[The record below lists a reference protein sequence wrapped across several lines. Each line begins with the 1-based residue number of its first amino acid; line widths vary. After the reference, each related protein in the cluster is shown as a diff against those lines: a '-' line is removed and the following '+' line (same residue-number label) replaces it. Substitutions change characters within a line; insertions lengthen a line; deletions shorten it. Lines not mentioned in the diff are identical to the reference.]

1 MKIYELAKEI
11 GVDSKDIVEFLKS
24 KGADVKNHM
33 SVVPEEMLLKVKSNF
48 SNGKGEAASAET
60 EKKTSGI
67 KAVALPEHL
76 LKQVEEEERVRR
88 EKEAAREKEKEEAPK
103 EEAKAAEVP
112 KKAAAANKK
121 VHVKLNTQNSAS
133 LKKAGQS
140 QQRAAQ
146 EKAAA
151 PRQAPKKWVSAKDR
165 IPDDIKAERER
176 QAAEEAARTAQEA
189 ARAAAEAEAA
199 AKAAKEAEEAAQA
212 EAAVRAAAQAE
223 EAVKAA
229 KEAEAAAKAAKEAE
243 EAARAAAQAEE
254 AAAKAEAEA
263 EKTAAEAEA
272 VKVHEGVKQETAA
285 TQEAELKQQDPSAK
299 NKDASRNQKSSRNE
313 DTRKTN
319 KGQDN
324 KKNQNSSKNSNNRND
339 NRRSGEKPKIESVS
353 KIADD
358 RRPKVLGRVE
368 PVKESQAV
376 KSLREKLVK
385 GTVNKDDLLGTNKKN
400 NNERNGQQ
408 NRNGQK
414 GNYNKDRQ
422 GQGKSGQGGPD
433 KNQSGLRNQQN
444 RQNGSSSAPV
454 MDSSKGGRKGTKTGK
469 DRYDKNKGDK
479 FERLENE
486 RAALKNVNRP
496 KTVQKEEEIKV
507 ITIPETIALKDF
519 AEKLK
524 MKPADLIKKLFL
536 AGQVF
541 TVNDI
546 LDFETAEGIALDMD
560 IICEKE
566 EVVDYI
572 AELLKDTEDPE
583 ETLVKRPPVV
593 CVMGH
598 VDHGK
603 TSLLDAIRKTNV
615 IAGEAGGITQHIG
628 AYTVEIND
636 EQITFLDTPGHEAFT
651 AMRLRG
657 AMATDVAILVVAADD
672 GVMPQ
677 TIEAINHAK
686 AANIHVIVAINKIDK
701 PGANIDKVKQEL
713 SDQGLVPEEWGGD
726 TIFVPVSAKKGDGI
740 ESLLEMVL
748 LDTEILELR
757 ANPDRMARGVVIE
770 AKVDKGRGSVAT
782 LLVQK
787 GTLKVGDHVA
797 MGESYGKVRAMIN
810 DKGQRIKEAGP
821 STPVEITG
829 LNGVPNA
836 GDTFVAYKSDK
847 EAKQFAQVFIE
858 ENKKKLLAG
867 TKAKMSLDDVF
878 SQMKAGELKELD
890 IIVKA
895 DVAGSVEALKD
906 SLEKLS
912 NDEVVVRCI
921 HTGVG
926 NVSESDAILASA
938 SNAIIIAFGVGVNAD
953 ARSTVEHEKV
963 DMRSYS
969 VIYDAIDDVELA
981 MKGMLEPVFEE
992 SVIGHI
998 EVRQIFKASGVGTI
1012 AGSYVTDGIVK
1023 RSAKVRLSRGTELL
1037 FDGDIASLKRFN
1049 DDAKEVKSGYEC
1061 GIVLKDFSDIKEGDT
1076 MEVYEMKEVS
1086 RF

>member
-1 MKIYELAKEI
+1 MKIYELAKEL
-11 GVDSKDIVEFLKS
+11 GVDSKDIVDFLK
-24 KGADVKNHM
+24 KEGADVKSHM
-33 SVVPEEMLLKVKSNF
+33 SNVPEDMFIKVKNNF
-48 SNGKGEAASAET
+48 SNSGTDKAAAAPEGAAGK
-60 EKKTSGI
+60 KPSGI

-76 LKQVEEEERVRR
+76 LRQVEEEKAAK
-88 EKEAAREKEKEEAPK
+88 EKAQAEKEESAPVREDIK
-103 EEAKAAEVP
+103 PEQAQAVK
-112 KKAAAANKK
+112 KK
-121 VHVKLNTQNSAS
+121 VHVKINAQNSSS
-133 LKKAGQS
+133 LKTRQPQNAP
-140 QQRAAQ
+140 QRAPEQ
-146 EKAAA
+146 RK
-151 PRQAPKKWVSAKDR
+151 PVQKKWVSAKDR
-165 IPDDIKAERER
+165 IPDDIRAEREK
-176 QAAEEAARTAQEA
+176 QAAEEALKQ
-189 ARAAAEAEAA
+189 
-199 AKAAKEAEEAAQA
+199 KEAEEA
-212 EAAVRAAAQAE
+212 R
-223 EAVKAA
+223 KA
-229 KEAEAAAKAAKEAE
+229 
-243 EAARAAAQAEE
+243 AEE
-254 AAAKAEAEA
+254 AAAKAKAEEEKRLADEEAQRKAALEKAEA
-263 EKTAAEAEA
+263 LKAKEAKEAKEEEAAENKAPEKA
-272 VKVHEGVKQETAA
+272 PEKKPSQGQGTKPANKTGQQKKPAQKV
-285 TQEAELKQQDPSAK
+285 
-299 NKDASRNQKSSRNE
+299 
-313 DTRKTN
+313 
-319 KGQDN
+319 
-324 KKNQNSSKNSNNRND
+324 
-339 NRRSGEKPKIESVS
+339 ESVS
-353 KIADD
+353 KIADE
-358 RRPKVLGRVE
+358 RKPKVLGRVE
-368 PVKESQAV
+368 PAKESQAV

-385 GTVNKDDLLGTNKKN
+385 GTVNKEDLLGGSKKN
-400 NNERNGQQ
+400 TD
-408 NRNGQK
+408 NRQGQK
-414 GNYNKDRQ
+414 GQYNNKDRQ
-422 GQGKSGQGGPD
+422 GTGRNAQGT
-433 KNQSGLRNQQN
+433 KNQPSGSKNYGGQS
-444 RQNGSSSAPV
+444 RQAGAGAPAA
-454 MDSSKGGRKGTKTGK
+454 DSSKNPRKQGRPSK
-469 DRYDKNKGDK
+469 DRYDKKGDK

-486 RAALKNVNRP
+486 KAAMKNVSRP
-496 KTVQKEEEIKV
+496 KNEQKEEEIKV
-507 ITIPETIALKDF
+507 ITIPDTISLKDL
-519 AEKLK
+519 ADKLR

-536 AGQVF
+536 AGKVY

-546 LDFETAEGIALDMD
+546 LDFESAEEIALDMD

-566 EVVDYI
+566 EVVDNI
-572 AELLKDTEDPE
+572 AQLLAEEDDPE

-628 AYTVEIND
+628 AYTVEING

-701 PGANIDKVKQEL
+701 EGANIDKVKQEL
-713 SDQGLVPEEWGGD
+713 SDQGLVPEEWGGN
-726 TIFVPVSAKKGDGI
+726 TIFVPVSAKKGIGI
-740 ESLLEMVL
+740 ESLLEMVI
-748 LDTEILELR
+748 LDTEILELK

-770 AKVDKGRGSVAT
+770 ARVDKGRGSVAT

-797 MGESYGKVRAMIN
+797 MGESYGKVRSMIN

-836 GDTFVAYKSDK
+836 GDTFIAYKTDK

-953 ARSTVEHEKV
+953 ARSTIEHEKV
-963 DMRSYS
+963 DLRSYS

-981 MKGMLEPVFEE
+981 MKGMLEPVYEE

-998 EVRQIFKASGVGTI
+998 EVRQIFKASGVGII
-1012 AGSYVTDGIVK
+1012 AGSYVTDGLVK
-1023 RSAKVRLSRGTELL
+1023 RSAKVRLSREGEQL
-1037 FDGDIASLKRFN
+1037 FDGEIASLKRFN
-1049 DDAKEVKSGYEC
+1049 DDAREVRSGFEC
-1061 GIVLKDFSDIKEGDT
+1061 GIVLKDHSDIKEGDI
-1076 MEVYEMKEVS
+1076 MEVYEMKEVE
-1086 RF
+1086 RV

>member
-1 MKIYELAKEI
+1 MKIHELAREI
-11 GVDSKDIVEFLKS
+11 GVDSKDIVDFLIKE
-24 KGADVKNHM
+24 GADVKNHM
-33 SVVPEEMLLKVKSNF
+33 STVPEDMFVKVKNNF
-48 SNGKGEAASAET
+48 ANSSGGAHSAVSADNS
-60 EKKTSGI
+60 EKKSSGI

-76 LKQVEEEERVRR
+76 LKQVEEE
-88 EKEAAREKEKEEAPK
+88 KAQKEKAQTEKKENTPPKESEKPAQSQAPK
-103 EEAKAAEVP
+103 K
-112 KKAAAANKK
+112 KK
-121 VHVKLNTQNSAS
+121 VHVKINTQNSQS
-133 LKKAGQS
+133 LKTRTPQKNV
-140 QQRAAQ
+140 Q
-146 EKAAA
+146 EKAE
-151 PRQAPKKWVSAKDR
+151 PVKKPVQKKWVSAKDR
-165 IPDDIKAERER
+165 IPDDVRAERE
-176 QAAEEAARTAQEA
+176 QAAAVKAAAEEAAMKAEQEASEARARAEQEALMAAQEAEARAAREAAEKAQAEARAAQEA
-189 ARAAAEAEAA
+189 AEKAQAEAIAAQEAAKKAAAEAEAA
-199 AKAAKEAEEAAQA
+199 AARAQA
-212 EAAVRAAAQAE
+212 ETRAAVTGAGGDKNSSFTSKDSGASASGTNEKQPQSRDS
-223 EAVKAA
+223 
-229 KEAEAAAKAAKEAE
+229 
-243 EAARAAAQAEE
+243 ARAP
-254 AAAKAEAEA
+254 
-263 EKTAAEAEA
+263 
-272 VKVHEGVKQETAA
+272 
-285 TQEAELKQQDPSAK
+285 QQRQ
-299 NKDASRNQKSSRNE
+299 ASRQVSASGSQNR
-313 DTRKTN
+313 
-319 KGQDN
+319 
-324 KKNQNSSKNSNNRND
+324 KNQNQKPRQKAESASKT
-339 NRRSGEKPKIESVS
+339 
-353 KIADD
+353 ADE
-358 RRPKVLGRVE
+358 RRPKVIGRVE

-385 GTVNKDDLLGTNKKN
+385 GTVNKEDLLGAQKKN
-400 NNERNGQQ
+400 TSDKTQNGS
-408 NRNGQK
+408 RNGQK
-414 GNYNKDRQ
+414 AQYNNKDRQ
-422 GQGKSGQGGPD
+422 GTSGTKDKDKGLNTGRSQYNNKDRQGGG
-433 KNQSGLRNQQN
+433 SG
-444 RQNGSSSAPV
+444 SSAPV
-454 MDSSKGGRKGTKTGK
+454 DGAKNSRKAVKPGK
-469 DRYDKNKGDK
+469 DRYDKGKGDK

-486 RAALKNVNRP
+486 KAAMKNVGRQ
-496 KTVQKEEEIKV
+496 KSSQKEEEIKV
-507 ITIPETIALKDF
+507 ITIPETISLKDF
-519 AEKLK
+519 ADKLK

-536 AGQVF
+536 AGRVY
-541 TVNDI
+541 TLNDV
-546 LDFETAEGIALDMD
+546 LDYDSAEEIALDMN

-572 AELLKDTEDPE
+572 AQLLKDIEDPE

-615 IAGEAGGITQHIG
+615 IAKEAGGITQHIG
-628 AYTVEIND
+628 AYTVEING

-740 ESLLEMVL
+740 ENLLEMVL

-770 AKVDKGRGSVAT
+770 AKVDRGRGSVAT

-797 MGESYGKVRAMIN
+797 MGESYGKVRSMIN
-810 DKGQRIKEAGP
+810 DKGERIKEAPP

-895 DVAGSVEALKD
+895 DVAGSVEAIRD

-912 NDEVVVRCI
+912 NDEVRVRCI

-963 DMRSYS
+963 DLRSYN

-981 MKGMLEPVFEE
+981 MKGMLEPVYEE
-992 SVIGHI
+992 SILGHI
-998 EVRQIFKASGVGTI
+998 EVRQTFKASGIGII
-1012 AGSYVTDGIVK
+1012 AGSYVMDGIVK
-1023 RSAKVRLSRGTELL
+1023 RSARIRLSREGKQLYE
-1037 FDGDIASLKRFN
+1037 GEVASLKRFN
-1049 DDAKEVKSGYEC
+1049 DDAKEVRSGFEC
-1061 GIVLKDFSDIKEGDT
+1061 GIVLKDFSDIKEGDI
-1076 MEVYEMKEVS
+1076 MEAYEMKEVS

>member
-11 GVDSKDIVEFLKS
+11 GVDSKEIVDFLK
-24 KGADVKNHM
+24 KEGADVKNHM
-33 SVVPEEMLLKVKSNF
+33 SNVPEDMFIKVRNNF
-48 SNGKGEAASAET
+48 SNSGSEKAAAAPKET
-60 EKKTSGI
+60 EEKKPAGI

-76 LKQVEEEERVRR
+76 LRQVEEE
-88 EKEAAREKEKEEAPK
+88 KAAKEKAQAEKKETEEVK
-103 EEAKAAEVP
+103 EDEKPEQTQAVK
-112 KKAAAANKK
+112 KK
-121 VHVKLNTQNSAS
+121 VHVKINAQNSAS
-133 LKKAGQS
+133 LKTRQPQS
-140 QQRAAQ
+140 SVRRPEEQKKPVQ
-146 EKAAA
+146 
-151 PRQAPKKWVSAKDR
+151 KKWVSAKDR
-165 IPDDIKAERER
+165 IPDDVRAEREK
-176 QAAEEAARTAQEA
+176 QAAEEALR
-189 ARAAAEAEAA
+189 R
-199 AKAAKEAEEAAQA
+199 KEAEEA
-212 EAAVRAAAQAE
+212 R
-223 EAVKAA
+223 KA
-229 KEAEAAAKAAKEAE
+229 
-243 EAARAAAQAEE
+243 AEE
-254 AAAKAEAEA
+254 AAAKAKAEEEKRLAAEEAARKAAIEKAEA
-263 EKTAAEAEA
+263 EKAKEAKEEKIQA
-272 VKVHEGVKQETAA
+272 DKAPEMAPVQKKAPEKA
-285 TQEAELKQQDPSAK
+285 PAK
-299 NKDASRNQKSSRNE
+299 
-313 DTRKTN
+313 KTVQ
-319 KGQDN
+319 GQSTKPAN
-324 KKNQNSSKNSNNRND
+324 KNSQQK
-339 NRRSGEKPKIESVS
+339 KPVQKVESVS
-353 KIADD
+353 KIADE
-358 RRPKVLGRVE
+358 RKPKVLGRVE
-368 PVKESQAV
+368 PAKESQAV

-385 GTVNKDDLLGTNKKN
+385 GTVNKEDLLGGSKKN
-400 NNERNGQQ
+400 TD
-408 NRNGQK
+408 NRQGQK
-414 GNYNKDRQ
+414 SQYNKDHQSKDRNSQGSRNQSSGSKNYNGQSRQ
-422 GQGKSGQGGPD
+422 AGASAPAPDTSKNPRKQGKPS
-433 KNQSGLRNQQN
+433 
-444 RQNGSSSAPV
+444 
-454 MDSSKGGRKGTKTGK
+454 K
-469 DRYDKNKGDK
+469 DRYDKKGDK

-486 RAALKNVNRP
+486 KAAMKNVNKAKNEP
-496 KTVQKEEEIKV
+496 KEEEIKV
-507 ITIPETIALKDF
+507 ITIPDSISLKDF
-519 AEKLK
+519 ADKIR

-536 AGQVF
+536 AGKVY

-546 LDFETAEGIALDMD
+546 LDFESAEEIALDMD

-566 EVVDYI
+566 EVVDHI
-572 AELLKDTEDPE
+572 AELLSEADDPE

-615 IAGEAGGITQHIG
+615 IANEAGGITQHIG
-628 AYTVEIND
+628 AYTVEING

-701 PGANIDKVKQEL
+701 EGANIDKVKQEL
-713 SDQGLVPEEWGGD
+713 SDQGLVPEEWGGN
-726 TIFVPVSAKKGDGI
+726 TIFVPVSAKKGIGI
-740 ESLLEMVL
+740 ENLLEMVI
-748 LDTEILELR
+748 LDTEILELK

-770 AKVDKGRGSVAT
+770 ARVDKGRGSVAT

-797 MGESYGKVRAMIN
+797 MGESYGKVRSMIN
-810 DKGQRIKEAGP
+810 DKGQRIKEAAP

-836 GDTFVAYKSDK
+836 GDTFIAYETDK

-895 DVAGSVEALKD
+895 DVAGSVEAIRD

-953 ARSTVEHEKV
+953 ARSTIEHEKV
-963 DMRSYS
+963 DLRSYS

-981 MKGMLEPVFEE
+981 MKGMLEPIYEE
-992 SVIGHI
+992 SIIGHV

-1012 AGSYVTDGIVK
+1012 AGSYVTDGIIK
-1023 RSAKVRLSRGTELL
+1023 RSAKVRLSREGEQLY
-1037 FDGDIASLKRFN
+1037 DGEIASLKRFN
-1049 DDAKEVKSGYEC
+1049 DDAKEVRSGFEC
-1061 GIVLKDFSDIKEGDT
+1061 GIVLKDHSDIKEGDI
-1076 MEVYEMKEVS
+1076 MEVYEMTEVA
-1086 RF
+1086 RV

>member
-1 MKIYELAKEI
+1 MKIHELAKEI
-11 GVDSKDIVEFLKS
+11 GVDSRDILDFLK
-24 KGADVKNHM
+24 KEGVDVKNHM
-33 SVVPEEMLLKVKSNF
+33 SAVPEDMFIKIRNNF
-48 SNGKGEAASAET
+48 PDN
-60 EKKTSGI
+60 EKKSENASSGDASEKKASGI
-67 KAVALPEHL
+67 KAVALPDYL
-76 LKQVEEEERVRR
+76 LKQVEEE
-88 EKEAAREKEKEEAPK
+88 KAQKEKAQAEKK
-103 EEAKAAEVP
+103 ETEVRKEPEKPADPQAK
-112 KKAAAANKK
+112 KKK
-121 VHVKLNTQNSAS
+121 VHVKINTQNSAS
-133 LKKAGQS
+133 LKGKPVQKSTQAKDNS
-140 QQRAAQ
+140 
-146 EKAAA
+146 A
-151 PRQAPKKWVSAKDR
+151 PRPVQKKWVSARDR
-165 IPDDIKAERER
+165 VPDDIKAEREKM
-176 QAAEEAARTAQEA
+176 AAQEA
-189 ARAAAEAEAA
+189 AAAEKAAQEAAEAKAAQQAAGTAAQEAA
-199 AKAAKEAEEAAQA
+199 QKAAGNEAKEAKAAQENTSKQAGAKTKEAQ
-212 EAAVRAAAQAE
+212 
-223 EAVKAA
+223 
-229 KEAEAAAKAAKEAE
+229 
-243 EAARAAAQAEE
+243 
-254 AAAKAEAEA
+254 
-263 EKTAAEAEA
+263 
-272 VKVHEGVKQETAA
+272 G
-285 TQEAELKQQDPSAK
+285 LKQQGSK
-299 NKDASRNQKSSRNE
+299 QSGRQQGSKSGQNQGR
-313 DTRKTN
+313 
-319 KGQDN
+319 
-324 KKNQNSSKNSNNRND
+324 KNQNQQPRPRQKV
-339 NRRSGEKPKIESVS
+339 ESVS
-353 KIADD
+353 SIADE
-358 RRPKVLGRVE
+358 RKPKVLGRIE
-368 PVKESQAV
+368 PAKESQAV

-385 GTVNKDDLLGTNKKN
+385 GQVNKEDLLGTNRKN
-400 NNERNGQQ
+400 TGGANNQ
-408 NRNGQK
+408 NRSGSGRGQ
-414 GNYNKDRQ
+414 YNKDRQ
-422 GQGKSGQGGPD
+422 GGQGRDRNAQG
-433 KNQSGLRNQQN
+433 SGKGQYNN
-444 RQNGSSSAPV
+444 SKDRQGQGSSAAAV
-454 MDSSKGGRKGTKTGK
+454 MDSGKGTRKGGKGGK

-479 FERLENE
+479 FDRLENE
-486 RAALKNVNRP
+486 KAAMKSAGKP
-496 KTVQKEEEIKV
+496 KTAAKEEEIKV
-507 ITIPETIALKDF
+507 ITIPETISLKDF

-536 AGQVF
+536 AGKVY

-546 LDFETAEGIALDMD
+546 LEYEAAEEIALDMD

-572 AELLKDTEDPE
+572 AELLAEEEDPE

-603 TSLLDAIRKTNV
+603 TSLLDAVRKTNV

-628 AYTVEIND
+628 AYTVEING

-713 SDQGLVPEEWGGD
+713 SDQGVVPEEWGGD

-757 ANPDRMARGVVIE
+757 ANPNRMARGVVIE

-836 GDTFVAYKSDK
+836 GDTFVAYKTDK

-912 NDEVVVRCI
+912 NDEVRVRCI

-938 SNAIIIAFGVGVNAD
+938 SNAIIIAFGVGINAD

-963 DMRSYS
+963 DMRTYS

-992 SVIGHI
+992 SIIGHI
-998 EVRQIFKASGVGTI
+998 EVRQTFKASGVGVI
-1012 AGSYVTDGIVK
+1012 AGSYVSDGIVK
-1023 RSAKVRLSRGTELL
+1023 RSAKVRLSREGEQLYE
-1037 FDGDIASLKRFN
+1037 GEIASLKRFN
-1049 DDAKEVKSGYEC
+1049 DDAKEVRSGFEC

-1086 RF
+1086 RV